1 MNINRKLYQQYKVH
15 YRCLVRLMT
24 VSASVLLGLIAG
36 VSPLQAVTPPGA
48 LSPAAA
54 IAPAPSTSP
63 TPSAVPAPSDAPET
77 TTRAAQPHGES
88 PELPLADLSA
98 GLLRAH
104 RVILLGERHDHPEHH
119 ANQARWLEALA
130 EAGPVAVVVEMIGL
144 DQLGAIKALPQNAEE
159 WASELDWAESGWPEF
174 EMYAPIFEVIA
185 RYRLSVLAGTVG
197 PPSGHGMQAHVAELE
212 AQLETTP
219 APPPAVARAL
229 EADVTAG
236 HCDLLPAEMVP
247 PMAEVQWLK
256 DAFMAAQ
263 LRTGLAFAE
272 RVVLIAGNGHTQAAS
287 GVPVHLSELGDALLS
302 VVQVEGGEV
311 QQGDVAPGDIGQ
323 GDIAQGDI
331 DQGRHTKRLG
341 AALENAEQPQ
351 ALAGSQ
357 AHGGLRPS
365 VAVVTRAIP
374 MPDHCEALRAH
385 FGGSAKD

>member
-1 MNINRKLYQQYKVH
+1 MNKNINLLGIYKVN
-15 YRCLVRLMT
+15 YRFLARLMT
-24 VSASVLLGLIAG
+24 VSASVLLGLVAG
-36 VSPLQAVTPPGA
+36 VSPLQGVMLPGA
-48 LSPAAA
+48 LSPDAA
-54 IAPAPSTSP
+54 IAPAPATSSA
-63 TPSAVPAPSDAPET
+63 PSAVPAPPDASGTTTPTAHPRAEGPET
-77 TTRAAQPHGES
+77 
-88 PELPLADLSA
+88 PLADLPA

-130 EAGPVAVVVEMIGL
+130 EAGSVAVVVEMIGL
-144 DQLGAIKALPQNAEE
+144 DQLGAIKAPPQNAEE
-159 WASELDWAESGWPEF
+159 WASELDWAKSGWPEF

-185 RYRLSVLAGTVG
+185 RYRLPVLAGTVG
-197 PPSGHGMQAHVAELE
+197 PPSGHGMQAHVANLE

-229 EADVTAG
+229 EADVMAG
-236 HCDLLPAEMVP
+236 HCDLLPGEMVP

-311 QQGDVAPGDIGQ
+311 EQ
-323 GDIAQGDI
+323 GDIE
-331 DQGRHTKRLG
+331 QGRHTERLG
-341 AALENAEQPQ
+341 AAVKNAEQSQ